1 MNEKRENGTGT
12 ITQRKDGQW
21 EGRIR
26 YRDRGHK
33 LCVKACYADTKEECE
48 VRLKELRK
56 IYGVIDRSQC
66 SEFMSFNEWAEI
78 WLQHERVN
86 ISQSTY
92 ETYKSQISLYFRDRI
107 GDLPLNEITSETIGR
122 MYSDLRQNGR
132 IAHVELYGEGVSL
145 GTIHTINRL
154 LKNIFKK
161 AVEMRIISI
170 NPSLNCKIPKNKYKE
185 LYIFSKSE
193 VREIFKRAK
202 DEDIYLGV
210 LLALTTGLHRGELV
224 SLRWRDI
231 NFSTGELKVSRVMS
245 CTKIEPEITKLRKP
259 SLYRSIYLPN
269 DMLEELHSFKKASK
283 SNWLFPSKYLGD
295 RPKNPNDFTLKFK
308 KIIREMGIERASFS
322 SLRDTFA
329 VEALN
334 HGVDVK
340 TLSCAL
346 GNHSV
351 RGVMRAYVPLMEKYK
366 RKAAEKIEDAMINIL
381 SK

>member
-269 DMLEELHSFKKASK
+269 DMLEELHSYKKASK

-308 KIIREMGIERASFS
+308 KIVREMGIERASFS

>member
-308 KIIREMGIERASFS
+308 KIVREMGIERASFS